1 MVDEY
6 LSTRL
11 QRRAQRRGGAAAAL
25 GGGEVL
31 VIAHHVIRRSAISG
45 SDGFRSWSRVRAPSP
60 DVQHLRQEML
70 QTGLASSCKRYRLF
84 HLIHTKNMGRG
95 LAIIPRN
102 S

>member
-31 VIAHHVIRRSAISG
+31 VITHHVIRRSAISG

-70 QTGLASSCKRYRLF
+70 QTGLASSHAKDVGCF
-84 HLIHTKNMGRG
+84 T
-95 LAIIPRN
+95 
-102 S
+102 